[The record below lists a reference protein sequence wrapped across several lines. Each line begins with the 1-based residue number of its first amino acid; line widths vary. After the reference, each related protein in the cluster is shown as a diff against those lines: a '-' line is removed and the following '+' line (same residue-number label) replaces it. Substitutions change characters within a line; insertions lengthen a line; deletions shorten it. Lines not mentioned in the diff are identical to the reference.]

1 MNVGSAVPTLS
12 VPPNYLNTAIT
23 DRCASLQS
31 LQLTASAFQPSS
43 RRRACTNCVLSVTG
57 GLHRN
62 PGPTG
67 VSTVQR
73 GSTKRGIGGNLVSAP
88 VCSHEYPYVGFLSV
102 PDYSLSYVYVFAFF
116 VVGAIFVTALLTL
129 SRLVAPRK
137 ATKEKLRT
145 YESGEEPIGQA
156 WGRYPTH
163 FYVFALLFV
172 VFDVEVIFLFPWAV
186 LFRSLGVTGL
196 IEMIVFIGI
205 LVVGLYYAWKKDA
218 LNWY

>member
-1 MNVGSAVPTLS
+1 
-12 VPPNYLNTAIT
+12 
-23 DRCASLQS
+23 
-31 LQLTASAFQPSS
+31 
-43 RRRACTNCVLSVTG
+43 
-57 GLHRN
+57 
-62 PGPTG
+62 
-67 VSTVQR
+67 
-73 GSTKRGIGGNLVSAP
+73 
-88 VCSHEYPYVGFLSV
+88 V

-129 SRLVAPRK
+129 APRK

-186 LFRSLGVTGL
+186 LFRALGVAGL
-196 IEMIVFIGI
+196 IEVIVFIAI